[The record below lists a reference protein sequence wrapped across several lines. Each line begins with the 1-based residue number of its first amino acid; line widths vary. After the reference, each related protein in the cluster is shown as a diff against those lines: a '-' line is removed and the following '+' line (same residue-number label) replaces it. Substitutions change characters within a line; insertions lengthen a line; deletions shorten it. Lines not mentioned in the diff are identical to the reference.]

1 MATMA
6 PMIAPKGTEVS
17 WNGGNVEKSPEPRN
31 SSFARWNVGKVG
43 NYRGIFRP
51 TKEHFSFN

>member
-43 NYRGIFRP
+43 NYSPCIM
-51 TKEHFSFN
+51 KLDK

>member
-31 SSFARWNVGKVG
+31 SSFARWKVGKLLYMTVLLDLHKNILG
-43 NYRGIFRP
+43 
-51 TKEHFSFN
+51 K